1 MTTLTSLTCQGRL
14 MKALRQHRTSE
25 GVQIGVQH
33 NARARR
39 HSTQQYNDERQEYVL
54 CALERAL
61 CIGIAARRRGAWRA
75 GGRGC
80 GLPVWPDVAGGW
92 SVGGLRQPGARPRGA
107 NAALH
112 GTRPRIVGTCK

>member
-14 MKALRQHRTSE
+14 MKALRQHRTPVS
-25 GVQIGVQH
+25 VQIGVQH

-61 CIGIAARRRGAWRA
+61 CIGIAARPAAPWRVAGRRSRVWAACVAGRRRWLVSRRAAAA
-75 GGRGC
+75 GGT
-80 GLPVWPDVAGGW
+80 P
-92 SVGGLRQPGARPRGA
+92 
-107 NAALH
+107 
-112 GTRPRIVGTCK
+112 TRR